1 MQDIFDFSELRNA
14 LMSNNSF
21 DSMNLDENDNT
32 YLHHVVQHYNEDTE
46 LIIRKLVNKHTIL
59 DHQNIYGQTIY
70 HLAARYAPPHI
81 LKLLIEQIGD
91 FYSRDR
97 EMDLDDVYGNSVAHY
112 ASSDN
117 ISILVEHGF
126 TLDRRNFEGFTPLF
140 DAVHKNHI
148 DRACSLLDNGAN
160 PNCLDRNGNS
170 VLHYCIIHH
179 IVRGPILEAFLS
191 TPQSKCNIKNKDGFS
206 PFDLAIIRRSPDLV
220 KKLWYTWE
228 FKDEDFDR
236 WLSRETELSNTFRN
250 YLQTLKD
257 CRRSTIGIT

>member
-1 MQDIFDFSELRNA
+1 MQGVFDFSELKNA
-14 LMSNNSF
+14 LLSNNSF

-46 LIIRKLVNKHTIL
+46 FIIRKLVNKHIIL

-81 LKLLIEQIGD
+81 LKLLIELIGD
-91 FYSRDR
+91 FYSHDR
-97 EMDLDDVYGNSVAHY
+97 EMEIDDVYGNSVAHY
-112 ASSDN
+112 ACPEN
-117 ISILVEHGF
+117 IHVLVEHEF
-126 TLDRRNFEGFTPLF
+126 KLNRYNFDGMTPLL

-148 DRACSLLDNGAN
+148 QRACSLLENGVN

-170 VLHYCIIHH
+170 VLHYCISHH
-179 IVRGPILEAFLS
+179 IIRGPIMDSFIS
-191 TPQSKCNIKNKDGFS
+191 TPKAKCNIKNKDGFS
-206 PFDLAIIRRSPDLV
+206 PFDLAIIRKSPDLV

-228 FKDEDFDR
+228 FKDADFDP
-236 WLSRETELSNTFRN
+236 WLSPGQELSNTFRN
-250 YLQTLKD
+250 YLQTLKE